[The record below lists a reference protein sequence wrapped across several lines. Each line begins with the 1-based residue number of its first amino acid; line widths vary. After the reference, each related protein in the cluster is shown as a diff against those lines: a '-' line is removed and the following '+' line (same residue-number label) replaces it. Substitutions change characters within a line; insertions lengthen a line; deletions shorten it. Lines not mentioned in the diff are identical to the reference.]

1 MNPIDN
7 VLNLLQGVKERG
19 DYFTAS
25 CPAHD
30 DNEPSLSIRIGDDG
44 RVLLKC
50 FTGCAVEDIVAAI
63 DLEMKDLF
71 EEGGEGVLSPPATLH
86 HCITPPETCMT
97 KPKKVM
103 QWVMHHL
110 MYHCTTWMPPRR

>member
-71 EEGGEGVLSPPATLH
+71 EEGGGRGCYPLQQ
-86 HCITPPETCMT
+86 HCITAS
-97 KPKKVM
+97 
-103 QWVMHHL
+103 
-110 MYHCTTWMPPRR
+110 PPRKHA